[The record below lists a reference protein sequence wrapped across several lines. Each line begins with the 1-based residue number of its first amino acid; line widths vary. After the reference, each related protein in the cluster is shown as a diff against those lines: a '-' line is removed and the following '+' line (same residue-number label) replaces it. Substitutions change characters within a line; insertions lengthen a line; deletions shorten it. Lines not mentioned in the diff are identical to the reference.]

1 VWDGRYTTLSHIE
14 RDPDGN
20 LAATLEVPMPVG
32 LIGGA
37 TKTHP
42 TARAAVRLLG
52 VETARELAQVIVAVG
67 LAQNVGAVR
76 ALATEGIQ
84 RGHMTLH
91 ARNIAISAGA
101 AGDEV
106 DAVVKQ
112 LVAEGKVRQDRAEA
126 VLADLRRHARV

>member
-1 VWDGRYTTLSHIE
+1 
-14 RDPDGN
+14 
-20 LAATLEVPMPVG
+20 
-32 LIGGA
+32 
-37 TKTHP
+37 
-42 TARAAVRLLG
+42 
-52 VETARELAQVIVAVG
+52 
-67 LAQNVGAVR
+67 
-76 ALATEGIQ
+76 
-84 RGHMTLH
+84 MTLH